1 MATRTTG
8 RTVIARVVVRAH
20 KIERRVEQAC
30 LLQTEIDGIGTIIG
44 AEAAWAKAFVRLAVL
59 FFSIRVAN
67 LKTTFAASFEHTKN
81 VAGL

>member
-30 LLQTEIDGIGTIIG
+30 FLQPEIYRISAVIG

-67 LKTTFAASFEHTKN
+67 LKTTFAASFEDSEYI
-81 VAGL
+81 AGL